1 MSERQFHRR
10 GRPEAV
16 IGMVLLLL
24 LAACGKNH
32 DSNKVAANAT
42 TTTTAAAESTTTS
55 TDAASSS
62 TTASTAG
69 TTSTTAKKATTASS
83 STTTTTLATTTTVKK
98 LTGDIAVLAAASLTD
113 SFTEMGKAFETAN
126 PDSHVKF
133 SFDSSS
139 TLAGQANNGAPADV
153 FASADDANMKKA
165 TDGGSAFDP
174 KPFTK
179 NRLAIIVGKG
189 NPKNIAS
196 VKDLERVTW
205 VRCAD
210 GVPCGDYAK
219 QILANAKVD
228 TGAHPPKSLEANV
241 KGVVTKV
248 TSGAVDAGI
257 VYLTDGKAASSSS
270 ETIDIPDD
278 INVIANYPIA
288 KLKQSSH
295 ADVAQAFID
304 FILSDKGQAILAR
317 YGFLP
322 L

>member
-1 MSERQFHRR
+1 M
-10 GRPEAV
+10 P
-16 IGMVLLLL
+16 
-24 LAACGKNH
+24 
-32 DSNKVAANAT
+32 
-42 TTTTAAAESTTTS
+42 
-55 TDAASSS
+55 
-62 TTASTAG
+62 
-69 TTSTTAKKATTASS
+69 
-83 STTTTTLATTTTVKK
+83 ATTTTVKK
-98 LTGDIAVLAAASLTD
+98 PAGDITVLAAASLTD
-113 SFTEMGKAFETAN
+113 SFTEMGKAFEAAN
-126 PDSHVKF
+126 PASHVRF

-165 TDGGSAFDP
+165 TDGGSALDP

-179 NRLAIIVGKG
+179 NRLALIVGKG
-189 NPKNIAS
+189 NPKNIVS
-196 VKDLERVTW
+196 VKDFERAGVSW

-228 TGAHPPKSLEANV
+228 TAAHAPKSLEANV

-257 VYLTDGKAASSSS
+257 VYVTDGKAASSSS

-278 INVIANYPIA
+278 VNVIANYPIA
-288 KLKQSSH
+288 KLKQSGH

-304 FILSDKGQAILAR
+304 FILSDKGQAILGR

>member
-1 MSERQFHRR
+1 MSERQSHCW
-10 GRPEAV
+10 GRPVGV
-16 IGMVLLLL
+16 IGAAVLLLL

-42 TTTTAAAESTTTS
+42 TTTTAAAASTTTS
-55 TDAASSS
+55 TDTASSS
-62 TTASTAG
+62 TAASTAG
-69 TTSTTAKKATTASS
+69 TTSTTAKKGGTASS
-83 STTTTTLATTTTVKK
+83 STTTTTTTVKK
-98 LTGDIAVLAAASLTD
+98 LTGDITVLAAASLTD
-113 SFTEMGKAFETAN
+113 SFTEMGKAFEAAN

-139 TLAGQANNGAPADV
+139 TLAGQANNSAPADV

-165 TDGGSAFDP
+165 IDGGSALDP

-196 VKDLERVTW
+196 VKDFERVAW
-205 VRCAD
+205 VRCAE

-228 TGAHPPKSLEANV
+228 TGAHPPKSLETNV

-257 VYLTDGKAASSSS
+257 VYLTDGKAASSGS

-278 INVIANYPIA
+278 VNVIANYPIA

-304 FILSDKGQAILAR
+304 FILSDTGQAILAR